1 MKQLFSAIFFFFF
14 LFAAHNSLA
23 QDVKIAASEVHNGF
37 FVKDFPLKTFARP
50 EISITGLQFSSL
62 SLLPKGIVPDAA
74 SHFSFSIGRE
84 RKQAF
89 VRVKIPVF
97 SKNSEGNFQTL
108 SSFSIK
114 INEAENATPQLNAS
128 KTAKTTGAASP
139 LASGTWYKIAVVD
152 RGVYK
157 IDYDFIKSMGVDP
170 ATINTANIRMVGN
183 YGGLIDE
190 NNAVEHPIGLT
201 DISTWV
207 NDGGDGKINSGD
219 FIAFYARGNMRWDKD
234 STRQRFVHV
243 KNIYADS
250 SYCFLSFDAGNGRRI
265 TKAAT
270 VNNPN
275 IVVNSFNDYSA
286 HEEDFYNPGQFG
298 KEWWGEKFG
307 LGSMALP
314 ARTFTFPLHGIIDSV
329 FLRASV
335 ASRSIV
341 GGNQMSLAVNGVPTA
356 NYYFGAV
363 SLEADQNPVS
373 TGYSDIQIP
382 VNASSADV
390 LLSYNASS
398 DAIGYL
404 NYLELNWRRN
414 LSFDGDNFS
423 FRDWKSVGPGLIA
436 SFQIANAPNTCQ
448 VWDVTN
454 PVAPTIM
461 TGSLNGSTY
470 SFNQNAEYLHEF
482 VALTGNNFS
491 KPFFVKKIENQNL
504 MGRAIPTF
512 TIVTFPAFLDA
523 ANSLADYHRAHDGM
537 NVLVATTEQ
546 VYNEFSSGGQDISG
560 IRDMMRYYYR
570 EGGNDTSLLPKYLL
584 LFGDASYDYK
594 NRIDNNSNYVPT
606 FESVE
611 SVNVDG
617 SYTVDDFFGFLD
629 DNENM
634 SNYSIP
640 NTLDIGIGR
649 IPVNSATQASDA
661 VNKILAYSD
670 PKSLGPWRLNNTY
683 IGDNEDYAGH
693 HAENAETI
701 AAEVQEKSP
710 FSNESKIY
718 LDNLPFV
725 STPGG
730 ERCPDANKAIN
741 DQIFKGTF
749 LMNYTGHGST
759 STLAHE
765 RILTKEDF
773 SKWQNLYKLPFMVT
787 ATCDYARYDNPA
799 YVSNGE
805 QMILEKNG
813 GTIAMLTTT
822 GPVYAGTNTIINQQF
837 LATQYTKENG
847 NWPTFGDAIRIGKNI
862 TFRQGADPGTL
873 LNFYR
878 FTLLGDP
885 ALQPAFPKHVIHT
898 DSIKVLG
905 TDARVDTLKALGNYT
920 VNAHISTDDGTPIN
934 DFNGRAYI
942 TIFDKKR
949 HISTFTKPN
958 GEIQP
963 PIPVEWDV
971 RDNVIFKGITT
982 VTNGKFSFSFIAPKD
997 MDYNFGGAR
1006 ISYYAENGITDAAGM
1021 DTTVQAGGFQD
1032 GVIADNDAPIVK
1044 PYIGDTLFRD
1054 GGVTGSNTL
1063 LYVKLSDE
1071 SGINA
1076 SGNAVGHD
1084 ITAVLD
1090 GDDQNPYILND
1101 YYETEPNT
1109 YKAGHV
1115 SFPISG
1121 LANGKHKLT
1130 VKAWDVFNNSGTG
1143 EVNFI
1148 VSDGKVVNVDN
1159 LINYPNPFGAIT
1171 HFFFEH
1177 NHPDE
1182 ELNVQISVYDM
1193 KGMLVRTISQNFTPS
1208 GSHSNEIEWDGRGDS
1223 GALLPNGV
1231 YPYRFI
1237 VSTPSGI
1244 KGTAYQKLIILR

>member
-1 MKQLFSAIFFFFF
+1 MRQFFSAILF
-14 LFAAHNSLA
+14 LFALLGAKSSFA
-23 QDVKIAASEVHNGF
+23 QHFNIAASDLRYGY
-37 FVKDFPLKTFARP
+37 FVKDIPLKSFALP
-50 EISITGLQFSSL
+50 EVNLTGLSYVPISA
-62 SLLPKGIVPDAA
+62 LPKKVTPT
-74 SHFSFSIGRE
+74 SPNNFSMAIGEE

-89 VRVKIPVF
+89 LRIRIPVF
-97 SKNSEGNFQTL
+97 SNNSNGQLQAL
-108 SSFSIK
+108 SSFT
-114 INEAENATPQLNAS
+114 INIQEQDNTPKLKSALAN
-128 KTAKTTGAASP
+128 AKTTGAASP
-139 LASGTWYKIAVVD
+139 LASGTWYKIALVN

-170 ATINTANIRMVGN
+170 ATINPANIRMVGN
-183 YGGLIDE
+183 YGGVIDE

-201 DISTWV
+201 NISTWI
-207 NDGGDGKINSGD
+207 NDGGDGKINTGD

-234 STRQRFVHV
+234 SLRQRFVHV

-250 SYCFLSFDAGNGRRI
+250 SYCFISFDAGNGSQI
-265 TKAAT
+265 MAASM
-270 VNNPN
+270 VGNPN
-275 IVVNSFNDYSA
+275 IVVNSFNDYDA
-286 HEEDFYNPGQFG
+286 HEVDLYNPGAFG

-307 LGSMALP
+307 LGSMAQP
-314 ARTFTFPLHGIIDSV
+314 ERTFSFPLHSNIDSV
-329 FLRASV
+329 GIRISV
-335 ASRSIV
+335 ASRSV
-341 GGNQMSLAVNGVPTA
+341 VAGNQMSLSLNGAPIA
-356 NYYFGAV
+356 KYYFNAV
-363 SLEADQNPVS
+363 SLEQDSNPVS
-373 TGYSDIQIP
+373 VGLTDTKVPI
-382 VNASSADV
+382 NASSATV

-404 NYLELNWRRN
+404 NYIELNWRRN
-414 LSFDGDNFS
+414 LAFDGDNFS
-423 FRDWKSVGPGLIA
+423 FRDWRSVGIGKVA
-436 SFQIANAPNTCQ
+436 NYQISNAQNGCQ

-454 PVAPTIM
+454 PVQPQIM
-461 TGSLNGSTY
+461 SGTLSGNTY
-470 SFNQNAEYLHEF
+470 SFSQNADYLHEF
-482 VALTGNNFS
+482 VGLTGSNFS
-491 KPFFVKKIENQNL
+491 TPFFIKKVDNQNL
-504 MGRAIPTF
+504 MGSDIPTL
-512 TIVTFPAFLDA
+512 TIVTFPAFLNA
-523 ANSLADYHRAHDGM
+523 ANNLANFHRNHDGM
-537 NVLVATTEQ
+537 KVLVATTDQ

-560 IRDMMRYYYR
+560 IRDMMRYYYL
-570 EGGNDTSLLPKYLL
+570 EAGNDTSLLPKYLL

-594 NRIDNNSNYVPT
+594 NRLDNNSNFVPT
-606 FESVE
+606 FESADGV
-611 SVNVDG
+611 SVDL
-617 SYTVDDFFGFLD
+617 SYTVDDFYGFLD
-629 DNENM
+629 NNENM
-634 SNYSIP
+634 SDYSIP

-649 IPVNSATQASDA
+649 IPVNTPTQADDA
-661 VNKILAYSD
+661 VNKILAYND

-683 IGDNEDYAGH
+683 IGDNEDWAGH
-693 HAENAETI
+693 HEEDAEAV
-701 AAEVQEKSP
+701 AAVVQEKSP
-710 FSNESKIY
+710 FSNETKIY

-749 LMNYTGHGST
+749 LINYTGHGSIV
-759 STLAHE
+759 TLAHE

-773 SKWQNLYKLPFMVT
+773 SLWQNLYKLPFMVT

-822 GPVYAGTNTIINQQF
+822 GAVYAGVNAQINQQF
-837 LATQYTKENG
+837 LQEQYTQRNG
-847 NWPTFGDAIRIGKNI
+847 IWPTFGDAIRAGKNI
-862 TFRQGADPGTL
+862 TFQHGSDPGTL

-898 DSIKVLG
+898 DSIKV
-905 TDARVDTLKALGNYT
+905 TTTNSQVDTIKALGNYT
-920 VNAHISTDDGTPIN
+920 VSAHVSTTSGEPIN
-934 DFNGRAYI
+934 DFNGRAYV

-949 HISTFTKPN
+949 HISVFTKAN

-963 PIPVEWDV
+963 PIPVSWDV

-997 MDYNFGGAR
+997 MDYNFGEAR
-1006 ISYYAENGITDAAGM
+1006 ISYYAENGETDAAGM

-1032 GVIADNDAPIVK
+1032 GVIADNDAPIVT

-1054 GGVTGSNTL
+1054 GGVTGTNTL

-1090 GDDQNPYILND
+1090 GDDQNPYVLND

-1115 SFPISG
+1115 SFPVSG
-1121 LANGKHKLT
+1121 LANGKHTFT
-1130 VKAWDVFNNSGTG
+1130 VKAWDVYNNSGTG
-1143 EVNFI
+1143 TVNFV
-1148 VSDGKVVNVDN
+1148 VSDGKVMNVDN
-1159 LINYPNPFGAIT
+1159 LINYPNPFSNIT

-1182 ELNVQISVYDM
+1182 ELNVQIAIYDM
-1193 KGMLVRTISQNFTPS
+1193 KGMLVRTINQNFTPS
-1208 GSHSNEIEWDGRGDS
+1208 GSHSNEIDWDGRADN
-1223 GALLPNGV
+1223 GALLLNGV